1 MPTIEVN
8 PTADITVQYINEPK
22 PGKKMGSVKDASG
35 QYYNVFPNMLPQF
48 SKGMRC
54 KVEYSAEPKADG
66 GEWRTIKKI
75 VGNQSAPTPGP
86 KNDYRA
92 RSNPAEAKQIAVLAL
107 AKPCIEKLAF
117 EQLNEASLVA
127 ILNMCSRAYDKTLGG
142 VQAQQR
148 DDMDDSIGF

>member
-1 MPTIEVN
+1 MAMLEVL
-8 PTADITVQYINEPK
+8 PTADITVQYINPPK
-22 PGKKMGSVKDASG
+22 EGKKMGSIKAADG
-35 QYYNVFPNMLPQF
+35 QYYNVFPDLLGQF

-54 KVEYSAEPKADG
+54 KVEYTSKPRDDG

-75 VGNQSAPTPGP
+75 VGNGSAPVVP

-107 AKPCIEKLAF
+107 AKECITRLSY
-117 EQLNEASLVA
+117 EQLNEAALVA

-148 DDMDDSIGF
+148 DDMDDSINF